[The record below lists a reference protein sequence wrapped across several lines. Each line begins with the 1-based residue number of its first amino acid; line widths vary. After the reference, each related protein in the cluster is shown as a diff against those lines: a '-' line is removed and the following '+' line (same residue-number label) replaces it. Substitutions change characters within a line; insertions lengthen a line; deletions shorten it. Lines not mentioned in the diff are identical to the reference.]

1 MYFQYN
7 DRGMRNVITS
17 PVDAESETTTGTT
30 ISRRRLLRGVGAS
43 VALLGVG
50 GASSATAQQED
61 GRFNDAPGR
70 GGQAVVPA
78 SDFTDDTFVITERTG
93 DSAETIDGVLYS
105 CSPEQSTEQQIFLV
119 GWHFTYVDDDEVRTL
134 YTRSNNVE
142 TGKEYDWNVVRECAD
157 SGQEIPAGELPQ
169 EPVDMVQAAYRAT
182 GDQ

>member
-1 MYFQYN
+1 
-7 DRGMRNVITS
+7 MRNVITS
-17 PVDAESETTTGTT
+17 PIDAASETTTGTT
-30 ISRRRLLRGVGAS
+30 VSRRRLLRGVGAS

-157 SGQEIPAGELPQ
+157 SGQEIPAGGFPQ